1 MDEKL
6 NSVVIEI
13 PYLGEEEGNGI
24 SMFIFLPTFVPNAIE
39 DLLGNITA
47 DTLTQ
52 ALESGVSREVHL
64 KLPKISFE
72 KTYELVPV
80 SQFLFFIL
88 EFL

>member
-1 MDEKL
+1 MDESL
-6 NSVVIEI
+6 NCVVLEL
-13 PYLGEEEGNGI
+13 PYLGEEEGI

-47 DTLTQ
+47 DTLTR
-52 ALESGVSREVHL
+52 ALESGGSREVHV

-80 SQFLFFIL
+80 S
-88 EFL
+88 